1 MKSAKAKEEKSNNS
15 DFYSKIYR
23 YVYLI
28 YCAMEI

>member
-1 MKSAKAKEEKSNNS
+1 MKSAKPKEEKSNNS
-15 DFYSKIYR
+15 DFCGKMYR